1 MKIKQIFISLIVLL
15 MFILSSCVLS
25 LSNKKFYNYD
35 YYEGIYYCDSVG
47 NELYSRGK
55 VEIKEIS
62 KNTFI
67 HKNSKNCVEDRK
79 NKGNYYLFE
88 LYLFNNETQVYELF
102 NMYNLEAEGH
112 SLERYVG
119 DLIIDSYLTKRIDI
133 NNYSYNLYI
142 NCQDFITG
150 EFKKHLDYGYYKVI
164 DSIKLENDIP
174 SFAESIT
181 NEENSRKYSLAFTY
195 NDLIDIYPSI
205 IEYNIDEKIFNDRFL
220 IVIVRND
227 YKVHQNIV
235 YYNFNVNDS
244 TISLSEREI
253 LGHNYNGIYM
263 DVIAIQL
270 DKLPQNFNKEA
281 SYEWECKTIYEQG
294 YSSDIVANEIKSFTY
309 STNLPIFDAEN
320 KGNYVPNNLFMLS
333 NVPIGLENSINVYDN
348 EKIFFISDRDE
359 FNNLVN
365 KINSDNTCVIDF
377 DEYNAMIILREEY
390 DTTKNVVVKYSD
402 LKVEDNSIS
411 LTRAYTDIIDIKHKT
426 DTTICIDIL
435 LVDKSFNLSNDINY
449 EFVINEMK

>member
-1 MKIKQIFISLIVLL
+1 
-15 MFILSSCVLS
+15 
-25 LSNKKFYNYD
+25 
-35 YYEGIYYCDSVG
+35 
-47 NELYSRGK
+47 
-55 VEIKEIS
+55 
-62 KNTFI
+62 
-67 HKNSKNCVEDRK
+67 
-79 NKGNYYLFE
+79 
-88 LYLFNNETQVYELF
+88 
-102 NMYNLEAEGH
+102 
-112 SLERYVG
+112 
-119 DLIIDSYLTKRIDI
+119 
-133 NNYSYNLYI
+133 
-142 NCQDFITG
+142 
-150 EFKKHLDYGYYKVI
+150 
-164 DSIKLENDIP
+164 
-174 SFAESIT
+174 
-181 NEENSRKYSLAFTY
+181 
-195 NDLIDIYPSI
+195 
-205 IEYNIDEKIFNDRFL
+205 
-220 IVIVRND
+220 
-227 YKVHQNIV
+227 
-235 YYNFNVNDS
+235 
-244 TISLSEREI
+244 
-253 LGHNYNGIYM
+253 M

-377 DEYNAMIILREEY
+377 DEYNAMIILRDEY

-426 DTTICIDIL
+426 DKTICIDIL
-435 LVDKSFNLSNDINY
+435 LVDKSFNLSNDIYY